1 MDISAFPLQPKA
13 IAGIIEIID
22 SGQVSGS
29 IASQKIFPEMI
40 ASGEEAK
47 QIAVRLNLI
56 QVSNEDDLGLFID
69 QVVANNPSETQRF
82 KNGEQQLIGFFMGQL
97 MRVSKGK
104 ADPKI
109 ANSLLRKK
117 LNDA

>member
-1 MDISAFPLQPKA
+1 MLSSK
-13 IAGIIEIID
+13 E
-22 SGQVSGS
+22 SS
-29 IASQKIFPEMI
+29 
-40 ASGEEAK
+40 K
-47 QIAVRLNLI
+47 QIAERMNLI
-56 QVSNEDDLGLFID
+56 QVSNEDELVGFIEA
-69 QVVANNPSETQRF
+69 VIAGNPSESERF

-117 LNDA
+117 LNEI

>member
-1 MDISAFPLQPKA
+1 ML
-13 IAGIIEIID
+13 
-22 SGQVSGS
+22 GS
-29 IASQKIFPEMI
+29 HES
-40 ASGEEAK
+40 AK
-47 QIAVRLNLI
+47 QIAERMNLI
-56 QVSNEDDLGLFID
+56 QVSDEDGLIGFIEK
-69 QVVANNPSETQRF
+69 VILNNPSEVERF

>member
-1 MDISAFPLQPKA
+1 ML
-13 IAGIIEIID
+13 
-22 SGQVSGS
+22 GS
-29 IASQKIFPEMI
+29 HES
-40 ASGEEAK
+40 AK
-47 QIAVRLNLI
+47 QIAERMNLI
-56 QVSNEDDLGLFID
+56 QVSDEDGLIGFIEKVILD
-69 QVVANNPSETQRF
+69 NPSEVERF

-104 ADPKI
+104 ADPKL